1 MPPKPK
7 ADKKVKAPATSTSP
21 NDKVIAD
28 IIKNFGESVLVG
40 GDAIIKANKMIIPAS
55 PALDFAHNGGWQEG
69 SFVVLVGPPRCGK
82 TTTSLHF
89 AGNAQ
94 RPQYGSREVIYLNAE
109 ARLEK
114 RDLNGIP
121 GLLVEPPHFRIVQS
135 SPPTLDAHGVLQPGK
150 ILTAKDFLTIAEKF
164 LIGTTDKVIILDSIS
179 AMVGESEWNEG
190 LDANAVG
197 EAQRLFSKFMRR
209 MSQVIAT
216 NRHIFIGIVHLY
228 ANMGGAAAKGP
239 KWLEKMSHSAQY
251 GLATKFKAS
260 HFEAWKVG
268 SGDKESQVGQI
279 IFWKCERSPLGQPGL
294 AADSYLRFGSGLDE
308 AMELIEMATP
318 INLIEKSGTWYEMT
332 FVEGDKK
339 PKVQGMEAVCNYLR
353 EHPENFEELK
363 RQVKEGLGL

>member
-1 MPPKPK
+1 
-7 ADKKVKAPATSTSP
+7 
-21 NDKVIAD
+21 
-28 IIKNFGESVLVG
+28 
-40 GDAIIKANKMIIPAS
+40 
-55 PALDFAHNGGWQEG
+55 
-69 SFVVLVGPPRCGK
+69 
-82 TTTSLHF
+82 
-89 AGNAQ
+89 
-94 RPQYGSREVIYLNAE
+94 
-109 ARLEK
+109 
-114 RDLNGIP
+114 
-121 GLLVEPPHFRIVQS
+121 
-135 SPPTLDAHGVLQPGK
+135 
-150 ILTAKDFLTIAEKF
+150 

-251 GLATKFKAS
+251 GLATKFKAT
-260 HFEAWKVG
+260 HFESWKVG
-268 SGDKESQVGQI
+268 SGDKESQVGQC

-294 AADSYLRFGSGLDE
+294 SADSYLRFGYGLDE
-308 AMELIEMATP
+308 SMELIEMALP
-318 INLIEKSGTWYEMT
+318 INLIEKSGTWYELR

-339 PKVQGMEAVCNYLR
+339 PNVQGMEGICTYLR

-363 RQVKEGLGL
+363 RQVREGLGL